1 MRLFFTFTLIIFS
14 YVASFAQFTTPDT
27 GVRWTLEELSTQAD
41 SVVIATDSGY
51 HILQPIIVSASDTLV
66 VNEGPIIQF
75 NADVLVT
82 VFGGFVATPTGR
94 LRFLPAEEVESFH
107 GFRFEE
113 GSFVRLSNIDFYKA
127 GGLRSLNRD
136 FMIDN
141 CTLKEFN
148 IRLNTGGA
156 LEVSRGN
163 PQILNC
169 TFEDNARAAI
179 SSAANA
185 RVSPLIFGCQFLR
198 NSTQNTN
205 RPQINLGPSAE
216 GDTTKIINN
225 MVIGEYIMA
234 GGIAFSSLLSIEADV
249 LIQGNFVQNNRYG
262 IAITGNGIR
271 STISNNIILDNN
283 IQNLP
288 LLGGSGININTSA
301 SGFNHAVIT
310 GNTIAGN
317 LWGITLQ
324 GNSTANLGDD
334 DGVVG
339 DNTFRENGNEGNLYA
354 LFNNTPNEVP
364 AMHNCWRE
372 GEEVNEALIEEVISH
387 QVDDPTLGEVLFIPF
402 KECIT
407 TSAYEDQPLGAIKVY
422 PNPVYNW
429 ITLEKVPEGSTI
441 QLWHVSGSL
450 AATYQGLTHS
460 ETIHWSLNHLAPGM
474 YILQVRQGG
483 AISSKKLQIN
493 P

>member
-1 MRLFFTFTLIIFS
+1 MRLIFTFTLFIVS
-14 YVASFAQFTTPDT
+14 YLSLYAQYTTPNT
-27 GVRWTLEELSTQAD
+27 GVKWTLLELSQQSD
-41 SVVIATDSGY
+41 SVVLVTDSGY
-51 HILQPIIVSASDTLV
+51 HILQPIIVSVSDTLMVDSGPMV
-66 VNEGPIIQF
+66 VF
-75 NADVLVT
+75 NTDVLIT
-82 VFGGFVATPTGR
+82 VFGGFVATPTER
-94 LRFLPAEEVESFH
+94 IAFVPAEGADSFL
-107 GFRFEE
+107 GLRFEE
-113 GSFVRLSNIDFYKA
+113 GSYARLSHIDFFKA
-127 GGLRSLNRD
+127 GGIRSLNRD
-136 FMIDN
+136 FVIDN

-163 PQILNC
+163 PQVLNC

-185 RVSPLIFGCQFLR
+185 RVSPFIFGCQFLR

-225 MVIGEYIMA
+225 MVIGEYTMA

-249 LIQGNFVQNNRYG
+249 LIQGNYVQNNRYG

-271 STISNNIILDNN
+271 STIANNILLDNN

-301 SGFNHAVIT
+301 SGFNHAIIT

-324 GNSTANLGDD
+324 GNSTANLGDNE
-334 DGVVG
+334 GVSG
-339 DNTFRENGNEGNLYA
+339 DNTFRDNGNEGSLYA
-354 LFNNTPNEVP
+354 LFNNTPNEIP

-372 GEEVNEALIEEVISH
+372 GEEVNEALIEEVIAH
-387 QVDDPTLGEVLFIPF
+387 QVDDPALGEVIFVPF

-407 TSAYEDQPLGAIKVY
+407 TSTSGNLALESIKVY
-422 PNPVYNW
+422 PNPTHNW
-429 ITLEKVPEGSTI
+429 ITIERAPEGSII
-441 QLWHVSGSL
+441 QLWHISGSL
-450 AATYQGLTHS
+450 AATYPAPVQGD
-460 ETIHWSLNHLAPGM
+460 TIHWPLSNMAPGM
-474 YILQVRQGG
+474 YILQVRHGG
-483 AISSKKLQIN
+483 ATSSQKLQIN
-493 P
+493 Q